1 MVRTAGRVLL
11 SALILLPLSL
21 GLWAGTPSPA
31 DAKDKVA
38 FTIGDERIEE
48 SSGLATDFDNERY
61 WTVNDSGDKG
71 RAFALDTDGEVT
83 GTLSFGAEPTDIEA
97 VAMHNGRL
105 YLADI
110 GDNDADRE
118 FVTVYYFD
126 DAEPGSGQQ
135 SYRAYDFEYPDGPR
149 DAEAL
154 FVDDDGRLYI
164 VSKEGKGGIY
174 AAPEEPSRQGINEL
188 ERVGDAPAFVTDAV
202 SLPDGQGVA
211 LRTYVSVEV
220 LDPQSFELIGRAPLP
235 FQRQGESITVS
246 LDREKLLVGS
256 EGAKSDVYSVDI
268 PAEVKEASE
277 GESSPPPSKKQSP
290 SKNTSKAP
298 PSTPAESEPPAAGDN
313 RGGTFFSLGAAA
325 VVALIAGL
333 VVALIKK
340 H

>member
-11 SALILLPLSL
+11 SALVLLPLSL
-21 GLWAGTPSPA
+21 CLWAVSPRPA
-31 DAKDKVA
+31 AAKDEVA
-38 FTIGDERIEE
+38 FSIGDERIKE
-48 SSGLATDFDNERY
+48 SSGLATDPDNKCY
-61 WTVNDSGDKG
+61 WTVNDSGDEG
-71 RAFALDTDGEVT
+71 RAFALDDDGEVT
-83 GTLSFGAEPTDIEA
+83 GTLSFGAEPIDIEA
-97 VAMHNGRL
+97 MAMHDGRL

-110 GDNDADRE
+110 GDNDAERE
-118 FVTVYYFD
+118 FVTVYFFD
-126 DAEPGSGQQ
+126 DPDPDSGSS

-220 LDPQSFELIGRAPLP
+220 LDPESYELIGRAPLP

-246 LDREKLLVGS
+246 LDGEKLLAGS
-256 EGAKSDVYSVDI
+256 EGENSDVYSVDV
-268 PAEVKEASE
+268 PAEVKEAAE
-277 GESSPPPSKKQSP
+277 GESKPPPSKKPSSP
-290 SKNTSKAP
+290 KDSSAAA
-298 PSTPAESEPPAAGDN
+298 PSTPPESEAPAPDN

>member
-11 SALILLPLSL
+11 SVLVLLPLSL
-21 GLWAGTPSPA
+21 CLWAVAPRA
-31 DAKDKVA
+31 AVAKDEVA
-38 FTIGDERIEE
+38 FTIGDERIKE
-48 SSGLATDFDNERY
+48 SSGLATDPDNNCY
-61 WTVNDSGDKG
+61 WTVNDSGDEG
-71 RAFALDTDGEVT
+71 RAFALDEDGEVT

-105 YLADI
+105 YLGDI
-110 GDNDADRE
+110 GDNDTERE
-118 FVTVYYFD
+118 FVTVYFFD
-126 DAEPGSGQQ
+126 NPDPDGGKQ
-135 SYRAYDFEYPDGPR
+135 SYRSYDFEYPDGPR

-188 ERVGDAPAFVTDAV
+188 KRVGDAPAFVTDAV

-220 LDPQSFELIGRAPLP
+220 LDPDSYDLIGRAPLP

-246 LDREKLLVGS
+246 LDGEKLMVGS
-256 EGAKSDVYSVDI
+256 EGEKSDVYSVDI
-268 PAEVKEASE
+268 PAEVKDAAE
-277 GESSPPPSKKQSP
+277 GESQPPESKKPSTPKDSSQAPPPSATESA
-290 SKNTSKAP
+290 AP
-298 PSTPAESEPPAAGDN
+298 PPADN

-340 H
+340 R